1 MTTLNSFLRFRGE
14 CDLLFREVDSNL
26 MVEYGTFL
34 KGINVCPNISSFNMR
49 NLRAIYNRAVEKELT
64 VLFYIK
70 KFA

>member
-26 MVEYGTFL
+26 MVEYETFL
-34 KGINVCPNISSFNMR
+34 KGINISSFNMR